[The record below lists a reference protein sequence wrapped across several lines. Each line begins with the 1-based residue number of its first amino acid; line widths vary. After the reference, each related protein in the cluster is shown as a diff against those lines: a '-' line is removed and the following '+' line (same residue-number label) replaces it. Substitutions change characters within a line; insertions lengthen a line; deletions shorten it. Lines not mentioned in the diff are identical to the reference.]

1 MAASSKKSGS
11 SSASKRA
18 GGSSSSRTGSGARS
32 SGASRGRSGSNSSQ
46 GSGAAQVTTD
56 HDEIQ
61 RWVEERGGKPAC
73 VRGTGGR
80 GDTGLLRI
88 DFPDGPEAKLQP
100 ISWEDFFE
108 KFEENNLAFLYQ
120 DKDQSRFNKLVGR
133 DTVQARNQGEQKA
146 SRGRLKQEGRS
157 AGGRSSRGPSGSSQS
172 RARSSAS
179 QGGSSRGGAR
189 KTASSR
195 VGRSAAGKSAPAK
208 SGSSSGRS
216 SSGSGRKASSA
227 SRAGASGQNRGRR

>member
-18 GGSSSSRTGSGARS
+18 GGSRSSRTGSGARS

-56 HDEIQ
+56 HEEIQ

-108 KFEENNLAFLYQ
+108 KFEENSLAFLYQ
-120 DKDQSRFNKLVGR
+120 DKEQSRFNKLVGR
-133 DTVQARNQGEQKA
+133 DTVQARNQGERKA
-146 SRGRLKQEGRS
+146 SRGRPKQEGRS
-157 AGGRSSRGPSGSSQS
+157 AGGRSSRGPSGGSQS
-172 RARSSAS
+172 GARSSAS
-179 QGGSSRGGAR
+179 NI
-189 KTASSR
+189 KTTRPKIVFLRTALDDSI
-195 VGRSAAGKSAPAK
+195 V
-208 SGSSSGRS
+208 
-216 SSGSGRKASSA
+216 
-227 SRAGASGQNRGRR
+227 